1 VRGFVGCVLAL
12 AMGEKGIR
20 GRVLTRAMLQFLT
33 IRHVFDRSRA
43 DHSKRPFD
51 TQSPKACSVGC
62 VMCQHMHEEGKVHV
76 GRGGA
81 LSGGYPGIKVISAR
95 DLGIPWTEA
104 IIVHLSTDGTGL
116 DRAAS
121 AS

>member
-1 VRGFVGCVLAL
+1 VPAGGEQCVGLSVACLRL
-12 AMGEKGIR
+12 RWGK
-20 GRVLTRAMLQFLT
+20 RVSG
-33 IRHVFDRSRA
+33 DGCRSRA